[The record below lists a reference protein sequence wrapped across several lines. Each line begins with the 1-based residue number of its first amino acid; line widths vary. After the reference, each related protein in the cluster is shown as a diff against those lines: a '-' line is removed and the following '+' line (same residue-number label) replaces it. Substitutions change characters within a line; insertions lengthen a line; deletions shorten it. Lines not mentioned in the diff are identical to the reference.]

1 MWLPLSTGVEPA
13 ELANSASIPRR
24 PTASIHRH
32 RATSIGAQ
40 GERAGR
46 KALSELDTN
55 RLRLRK
61 LSSVRFKS
69 HRRGLRTVVDACC
82 VVDESFD
89 DAWSK

>member
-46 KALSELDTN
+46 KALSELDTKQAKAPETIQRPVQVAPPRPADGRG
-55 RLRLRK
+55 RLLRC
-61 LSSVRFKS
+61 
-69 HRRGLRTVVDACC
+69 G
-82 VVDESFD
+82 
-89 DAWSK
+89 